1 MSEPLL
7 ITSSIY
13 EIALMPDLANRHGPI
28 TGVTGT
34 GKTVTLQVMA
44 KRFSSI
50 GVPLFMADV
59 KGSLSGLAAPR
70 GGHRQGILAAA
81 VKSAACSISSQ
92 VGRALFLGIL
102 GSILCGRDR

>member
-13 EIALMPDLANRHGPI
+13 EIALMLGLANRHGPI

-34 GKTVTLQVMA
+34 DKTVTLQVMA
-44 KRFSSI
+44 ERFSSI
-50 GVPLFMADV
+50 GVPVFMADV

-81 VKSAACSISSQ
+81 VKSVARSISLQ
-92 VGRALFLGIL
+92 VGRVLFLVIL

>member
-7 ITSSIY
+7 ITSSIH
-13 EIALMPDLANRHGPI
+13 EIALMLGLANRHVPI
-28 TGVTGT
+28 TG

-44 KRFSSI
+44 ERFSST
-50 GVPLFMADV
+50 GVPVFMADV

-92 VGRALFLGIL
+92 FGRVLFLVIL
-102 GSILCGRDR
+102 GSVLCGRDR